1 MGCPIGQ
8 NSLFGTGTNYIKFQ
22 GGDLIAIESANT
34 VERQMLSDLKFNYKQ
49 LLRGRV
55 ILKPGQVNYLMN
67 HLGLGDN
74 ATFVSIVARY
84 DTKSK
89 IEEDNYVNW
98 SFYDDLTKIHS
109 MCQYMCLTGNST
121 NRVKQLYLTNP
132 NSNYPVTLDV
142 MVAVLDDS
150 YNFFTD
156 ITNQSGTSFV
166 NLRYTDFKSYVIGES
181 IKVLDSQGRAL
192 VYIVLNN
199 INSIEITGNILIID
213 DNALGRLFFQ
223 FVSESDTRQV
233 NSILNYVLDNPNV
246 DIETL
251 PFDNQAPTLYW
262 YSNVGNLGTSSFISL
277 AGQIDGVPYNT
288 NDGPTFS
295 TTISLLQFG
304 GVSQIL
310 SKQQIINLL
319 IDKVVDNRDG
329 TMSLASGDIILT
341 GTQGQVNEVN
351 GPGNYKMTLLINDI
365 AGNDLS
371 NTEMYLN
378 VINRDVIPPVV
389 YWKERVNNQFDQ
401 PYITFMGATS
411 GAPYNSLIGKTFST
425 TIVFPTYQEGGEI
438 TKQKLID
445 ITIDKII
452 DEIDGELPINDFH
465 IILTDSQGNEAFT
478 IYDLGNYSM
487 TFNIT
492 DISENSL
499 YGTYLNLSVVSQ
511 LPDIAPPVI
520 YWFTTV
526 GDIPTELPILCDGKD
541 VGEAPFN
548 STDGISFNTTLSF
561 GSYSTQSIITK
572 MDLNNLLI
580 DYVYDDR
587 DGPITLTESN
597 INLAQSD
604 GFNTYTLEFI
614 EAPGIYSMTFNL
626 SDNSN
631 NGILNLTMYLDITE

>member
-1 MGCPIGQ
+1 
-8 NSLFGTGTNYIKFQ
+8 
-22 GGDLIAIESANT
+22 
-34 VERQMLSDLKFNYKQ
+34 
-49 LLRGRV
+49 
-55 ILKPGQVNYLMN
+55 
-67 HLGLGDN
+67 
-74 ATFVSIVARY
+74 
-84 DTKSK
+84 
-89 IEEDNYVNW
+89 
-98 SFYDDLTKIHS
+98 
-109 MCQYMCLTGNST
+109 
-121 NRVKQLYLTNP
+121 
-132 NSNYPVTLDV
+132 

-371 NTEMYLN
+371 NTEMYMN

-452 DEIDGELPINDFH
+452 DEI
-465 IILTDSQGNEAFT
+465 
-478 IYDLGNYSM
+478 
-487 TFNIT
+487 
-492 DISENSL
+492 
-499 YGTYLNLSVVSQ
+499 V
-511 LPDIAPPVI
+511 
-520 YWFTTV
+520 
-526 GDIPTELPILCDGKD
+526 
-541 VGEAPFN
+541 
-548 STDGISFNTTLSF
+548 
-561 GSYSTQSIITK
+561 
-572 MDLNNLLI
+572 
-580 DYVYDDR
+580 R
-587 DGPITLTESN
+587 
-597 INLAQSD
+597 
-604 GFNTYTLEFI
+604 
-614 EAPGIYSMTFNL
+614 
-626 SDNSN
+626 
-631 NGILNLTMYLDITE
+631 